1 MRKQTVLVSFNWL
14 AGASILCA
22 ITSGSVGCRVKR
34 ATQEEFKRELSVR
47 TDPKTGLPT
56 WVDARPNVNVPIGG
70 FWTRYEQFLHVP
82 PSALDLER
90 KRPDRLGHGTLY
102 SYQQVHLGYP
112 VANGGYLVETEREM
126 FRSATGRF
134 SVGLPAS
141 LPHPIRKGAAIDA
154 AVRYLRLQDP
164 LPWTTP
170 AAKSVGYHPPVAT
183 LSLAAEGADG
193 SFKLIWHVSF
203 ASTGLANRDI
213 GAMVIDA
220 GTGAI
225 IGNYPGNIR

>member
-1 MRKQTVLVSFNWL
+1 MRKQTVLSFSWL

-22 ITSGSVGCRVKR
+22 VAIWFVGCRVKR
-34 ATQEEFKRELSVR
+34 ATQEEFDRELSVR
-47 TDPKTGLPT
+47 TDPKTGMPT
-56 WVDARPNVNVPIGG
+56 WVDARQNVNVPIRG

-82 PSALDLER
+82 ASALELAR

-112 VANGGYLVETEREM
+112 VANGGYLVETDRDM
-126 FRSATGRF
+126 FRSATGKF
-134 SVGLPAS
+134 ILGLPAS
-141 LPHPIRKGAAIDA
+141 LPHPIRGSAAIDA
-154 AVRYLRLQDP
+154 AVQSLRLQEP

-170 AAKSVGYHPPVAT
+170 AAKTIGYHAPVAT
-183 LSLAAEGADG
+183 LSLAPEGADG
-193 SFKLIWHVSF
+193 GFKLIWYVSF
-203 ASTGLANRDI
+203 ASTGLASRDV

-225 IGNYPGNIR
+225 LGTISGREH